1 MMQPITWNDQGWLQ
15 EQQISVG
22 FCSGH
27 GNPTETVSSDCL
39 GWWRSDMLGMLCGLL
54 ACDWLLEAVSLL
66 VSVSMF
72 TRAQCRWM
80 QMGLVLM
87 EWVAGTR

>member
-1 MMQPITWNDQGWLQ
+1 
-15 EQQISVG
+15 
-22 FCSGH
+22 
-27 GNPTETVSSDCL
+27 
-39 GWWRSDMLGMLCGLL
+39 MLGMLCGLL